1 MYKCVAFDVDGVLT
15 KVESAWQYVH
25 ERLNTWDKARVNME
39 LYFNKKITYE
49 EWAYLDALLW
59 KGVSYDKFMEIFDS
73 IPINDG
79 FEKTLSRI
87 KSLGLKIIAISGGLM
102 PLLERLNKIVRFD
115 DMYATELIFENG
127 IFTGKVI
134 VHVKYG
140 NKDLVLLNAC
150 KKHGFST
157 KECIVIGDS
166 EIDIPMFAISGYSIA
181 FNPKNQKVAKAANK
195 VINSESLNPIA
206 DIIEEL
212 LASSTSER

>member
-25 ERLNTWDKARVNME
+25 EKLNTWDKARVNME
-39 LYFNKKITYE
+39 LYFNKMITYE

-59 KGVSYDKFMEIFDS
+59 KGVSYNKFMEIFDS

-79 FEKTLSRI
+79 FEKALSRI

-140 NKDLVLLNAC
+140 NKDMVLLNAC

-212 LASSTSER
+212 VSYSRL

>member
-25 ERLNTWDKARVNME
+25 EKLNTWDKARVNME
-39 LYFNKKITYE
+39 LYFNKMITYE

-59 KGVSYDKFMEIFDS
+59 KGVSYNKFMEIFDS

-79 FEKTLSRI
+79 FEKALSRI

-140 NKDLVLLNAC
+140 NKDMVLLNAC

-157 KECIVIGDS
+157 KECIVVGDS

-212 LASSTSER
+212 VSYSRL